1 MPITINLKQLEYTDG
16 DNLKLDKVN
25 YNFDQ
30 LVANGGGPQG
40 TTGDQGATGY
50 QGSTGYQGFQ
60 GEKGDQGFQG
70 DQGSAGATRWV
81 RINGAAGN
89 FTADTLLPANDNTI
103 NPNAPVVVIGH
114 VSGDANYAAEQAINP
129 ASGQIP
135 SQFIVN
141 RKSYFKSNMSL
152 TSDDVANNSYDFKLE
167 SIADSLGNI
176 TTTLSQ
182 GFSLVNSQG
191 NIKAF
196 ADTHDFYS
204 NQTGTSLLNVSDD
217 GTLITV
223 ETKAEGDVYIK
234 KDLFIETT
242 YSGVGK
248 PDTDKIATSADSSGK
263 VAFKTISEL
272 GGGIPVGTIVGIL
285 PSIFSDDSYFIQD
298 QLSLSVPVNSFI
310 NFTIGSGIGDYSG
323 WYLCNGQTWTDGTD
337 QFQVPDLNTYNY
349 VIQDN
354 TDTTSSTS
362 QGGKIKTDAKKTI
375 IGGAEIEMTATYTGS
390 NTYNISAVKDFTEDI
405 IKGEPGGG
413 TDYTVKKLPQIIYLG
428 KSGLY
433 FQIPGTPSP
442 TYTNTYT
449 FNFVENTTYPGI
461 SYQPGQ
467 SFTVNAPFGALPAPQ
482 TQQLNLQSPTG
493 YRFTGSGYDLDW
505 TLPTGVTIQSGPTYG
520 GVGNA
525 TDGWSEVQYVFAVSQ
540 QLQNQ
545 ANPIYISFEADMSG
559 ALTVLNQVAQTYIYN
574 TGGGL
579 GLNWTFDAASQTK
592 TGIIGDSVALDP
604 VTLTAVTGKYF
615 DDTPSNPPTVP
626 FAFYGTGTSRND
638 FTVTSHSYG
647 AYNANGKAKELT
659 LYITDNDFANA
670 NEVPGGIS
678 SSAATTLSF
687 SAATYSMYPT
697 LSPSGPSGQLLGS
710 TGPTSRTYTVTNQT
724 GSPIYVAAYIRN
736 ETNNSILAT
745 LSDIVVSWNGNQKAM
760 SGNENTVLHGVT
772 PLTTINHGASVTSLM
787 SVLSLTGDQTWFARL
802 MWTSDPTPSENP
814 WAAGQT
820 TWNVFL

>member
-60 GEKGDQGFQG
+60 GEKGDQGSQG
-70 DQGSAGATRWV
+70 TQGSAGATRWV
-81 RINGAAGN
+81 RINGVAGN

-103 NPNAPVVVIGH
+103 NPNAPVVIIGH
-114 VSGDANYAAEQAINP
+114 VSGDATYAAEQAINP

-135 SQFIVN
+135 SQFIIN

-182 GFSLVNSQG
+182 GFSLINSQG
-191 NIKAF
+191 NIKVF

-204 NQTGTSLLNVSDD
+204 NQTGTSLLNISDD
-217 GTLITV
+217 GTFISV
-223 ETKAEGDVYIK
+223 DTKAEGDVYIK
-234 KDLFIETT
+234 KDLYIETT

-298 QLSLSVPVNSFI
+298 QLSLSVPVNSLI

-349 VIQDN
+349 TVQDN
-354 TDTTSSTS
+354 TDTISFTS
-362 QGGKIKTDAKKTI
+362 QGGEIKSDAKKTI
-375 IGGAEIEMTATYTGS
+375 IGGAEIEMTATYAGS
-390 NTYNISAVKDFTEDI
+390 NTYNISTVKDFTEDI
-405 IKGEPGGG
+405 IKGELGGG

-433 FQIPGTPSP
+433 FQITGTPSP

-449 FNFVENTTYPGI
+449 FNFVDDTAYPGI
-461 SYQPGQ
+461 SILPA
-467 SFTVNAPFGALPAPQ
+467 SFPITAPFGTLSTPQQAQLALEA
-482 TQQLNLQSPTG
+482 PTG
-493 YRFTGSGYDLDW
+493 YRFTGTGYDLDW

-520 GVGNA
+520 GVGNS
-525 TDGWSEVQYVFAVSQ
+525 TDGWSEVQYVFKVSQ

-545 ANPIYISFEADMSG
+545 VNPIYINFEADMSG
-559 ALTVLNQVAQTYIYN
+559 ALTLLNQVAQTYIYN
-574 TGGGL
+574 ANS
-579 GLNWTFDAASQTK
+579 NWSYDAAQQTK
-592 TGIIGDSVALDP
+592 TGIIGDSVALDAI
-604 VTLTAVTGKYF
+604 TLTADPGRYF
-615 DDTPSNPPTVP
+615 NDTITPTVP
-626 FAFYGTGTSRND
+626 FAFYGSGTQRND
-638 FTVTSHSYG
+638 FIVSSHSYG
-647 AYNANGKAKELT
+647 AYNGSGQATELT
-659 LYITDNDFANA
+659 LNITDTDFANE
-670 NEVPGGIS
+670 NEVPGGLPS
-678 SSAATTLSF
+678 GTVTTLNF
-687 SAATYSMYPT
+687 GATTYSMLPT
-697 LSPSGPSGQLLGS
+697 LSPNGTSGQLFNDSSSVVSQTYQVTNNTGS
-710 TGPTSRTYTVTNQT
+710 T
-724 GSPIYVAAYIRN
+724 IYVAAWIQN
-736 ETNNSILAT
+736 FTNNVSFPQFSSIGVT
-745 LSDIVVSWNGNQKAM
+745 WNSNSKYITGD
-760 SGNENTVLHGVT
+760 ENTTINGIT
-772 PLTTINHGASVTSLM
+772 TLTTINHLGSVSSLM
-787 SVLSLTGDQTWFARL
+787 EVDNLSGDSSWFAKL
-802 MWTSDPTPSENP
+802 MWTNNPSPTQNP
-814 WAAGQT
+814 WDSGQT
-820 TWNVFL
+820 QWYSFL